1 MFSWAPWLSKLQWYN
16 NSLALIIVNIGRIH
30 LHIHFLQHV
39 IVMPRVQ
46 NHKNVMIRVNV
57 LIAIPLL
64 LEINVKYVLLVI
76 LISQNVTNVPMGIMV
91 FQIAKVNKFLML

>member
-1 MFSWAPWLSKLQWYN
+1 
-16 NSLALIIVNIGRIH
+16 
-30 LHIHFLQHV
+30 
-39 IVMPRVQ
+39 MPRVQ

>member
-1 MFSWAPWLSKLQWYN
+1 
-16 NSLALIIVNIGRIH
+16 
-30 LHIHFLQHV
+30 
-39 IVMPRVQ
+39 MPRVQ

-64 LEINVKYVLLVI
+64 LEINVKYVLLVT
-76 LISQNVTNVPMGIMV
+76 LISQNVINVPMGIMV